1 MRHLYQDVHRKRKLF
16 ENFLFFNKLLEIR
29 KKRQIHSKITKL
41 MGNDEKFMLFLKIFE
56 LMGIVK

>member
-29 KKRQIHSKITKL
+29 KKRQIHSKITIL
-41 MGNDEKFMLFLKIFE
+41 MGIDEFMLFLKIFE
-56 LMGIVK
+56 PMRIVE